1 MDRYVNE
8 IKNSLTNEMKY
19 EKTFIHP
26 EESGNEKVNKA
37 FTNGFDDVTLID
49 KQLKDLAGKTEQ
61 LLERTTKRL
70 DVVKDTILAEK
81 ERLQDISMLC
91 NMKTDYDNAI
101 PLKDSDF
108 TGDFSFEDGVFYS
121 KLSNSVPVKAIIED
135 VVGNGYEGNKYVV
148 KDNKFLEEVI
158 NTKSKSFATDSNL
171 STYWEYSRITASN
184 TEPYLISDFN
194 TDDSEAKAT
203 VTLKFAAMANELMIK
218 SSVDKVRVLAI
229 KYSKDGINYNDVAML
244 PFTINNKD
252 ESYKNQGYIYGSNL
266 ISFPSSKYVK
276 ITFESI
282 GYIDDILA
290 FERTVTDDKDQ
301 IETITTVVPTA
312 KRHVIKLNDIYVK
325 SKTYTSSSTM
335 KTGELITKGTD
346 IYAISIFANM
356 YFPKGVPDNAIK
368 FTLTVNGIDYEIQP
382 VNSHKSGVKIIRF
395 SQGKMPAEYTKY
407 IGEKIQSAYLTISM
421 SSRVQL
427 TPYINNL
434 KILLGGAI

>member
-8 IKNSLTNEMKY
+8 IKNSLTSKMKY

-26 EESGNEKVNKA
+26 EESGNEKLNKA
-37 FTNGFDDVTLID
+37 FTNSFDDVTLID
-49 KQLKDLAGKTEQ
+49 KQLKDLANKTEE
-61 LLERTTKRL
+61 LLDRTTKRL
-70 DVVKDTILAEK
+70 DVVKDTVLAEK

-121 KLSNSVPVKAIIED
+121 KLSNSVPVRAVVD
-135 VVGNGYEGNKYVV
+135 NVVGNGYEGNKYVI

-158 NTKSKSFATDSNL
+158 NTKSKSFATDNNL

-194 TDDSEAKAT
+194 TDDAEAKAT
-203 VTLKFAAMANELMIK
+203 VTLKFATLANELMIK

-266 ISFPSSKYVK
+266 ISFPSSKYIK

-301 IETITTVVPTA
+301 IETITTIVPTA

-346 IYAISIFANM
+346 VYAISVFANM
-356 YFPKGVPDNAIK
+356 YFPEGVSDNSIK
-368 FTLTVNGIDYEIQP
+368 YTLTVNGIDYDIQP

-407 IGEKIQSAYLTISM
+407 IGEKIQSAFLTITM
-421 SSRVQL
+421 NSRVQL
-427 TPYINNL
+427 TPYVNNL
-434 KILLGGAI
+434 KVLLGGAI

>member
-8 IKNSLTNEMKY
+8 IKNSLTNKMKY

-101 PLKDSDF
+101 PLKDSSF
-108 TGDFSFEDGVFYS
+108 TGEFSYEDGVFYS

-203 VTLKFAAMANELMIK
+203 VTLKFASMANELMIK

-282 GYIDDILA
+282 GYVNDILA

-301 IETITTVVPTA
+301 IETIVTVVPTA

-325 SKTYTSSSTM
+325 SKTYVSSSTM

-346 IYAISIFANM
+346 IYAISVFANM
-356 YFPKGVPDNAIK
+356 YFPEGVPDNSVK
-368 FTLTVNGIDYEIQP
+368 FTLTINGVDYEVQP

-407 IGEKIQSAYLTISM
+407 IGEKIQSAFLTITM

-434 KILLGGAI
+434 KVLLGGAI

>member
-8 IKNSLTNEMKY
+8 IKNSLTSKMKY

-26 EESGNEKVNKA
+26 EESGNEKLNKA
-37 FTNGFDDVTLID
+37 FTNSFDDITLID
-49 KQLKDLAGKTEQ
+49 KQLKDLANKTEQ
-61 LLERTTKRL
+61 LLDRTTKRL
-70 DVVKDTILAEK
+70 DVVKDTILSEK

-121 KLSNSVPVKAIIED
+121 KLSNSVPVRAVVD
-135 VVGNGYEGNKYVV
+135 NVVGNGYEGNKYVI

-158 NTKSKSFATDSNL
+158 NTKSKSFATDNNL

-194 TDDSEAKAT
+194 TDDAEAKAT
-203 VTLKFAAMANELMIK
+203 VTLKFATLANELTIK

-229 KYSKDGINYNDVAML
+229 KYSTDGINYNDVAML

-266 ISFPSSKYVK
+266 ISFPSSKYIK

-301 IETITTVVPTA
+301 IETITTIVPTA

-346 IYAISIFANM
+346 VYAISVFANM
-356 YFPKGVPDNAIK
+356 YFPEGVSDNSIK
-368 FTLTVNGIDYEIQP
+368 YTLTVNGIDYDIQP

-395 SQGKMPAEYTKY
+395 SQGKIPAEYTKY
-407 IGEKIQSAYLTISM
+407 IGEKIQSAFLTITM
-421 SSRVQL
+421 NSRVQL
-427 TPYINNL
+427 TPYVNNL
-434 KILLGGAI
+434 KVLLGGAI